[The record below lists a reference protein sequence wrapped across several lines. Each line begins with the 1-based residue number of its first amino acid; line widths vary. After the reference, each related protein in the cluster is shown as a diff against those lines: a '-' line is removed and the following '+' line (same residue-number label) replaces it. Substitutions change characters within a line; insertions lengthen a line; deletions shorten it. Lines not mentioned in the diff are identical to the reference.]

1 MTSLPLNP
9 RVLVKTLKSVGLYK
23 SSRIKKKTMQW
34 LIDWNLSS
42 LAYPKF
48 LMMVGVIFYDRVQTI
63 QINRHFIWKT
73 FFFYFD
79 KYKETQAYDDKWSFL
94 KTIQTDKYSR
104 SKITLNRC
112 QKITH
117 IGWEFSTQSTK
128 WNKKSPIK
136 AYFWLAVALNYKSYY
151 IILSLALQHT
161 SCLKRFTQHAQSD
174 LGILYIA
181 WVVCIR
187 YPECTGRC
195 IL

>member
-23 SSRIKKKTMQW
+23 SSRIKKITMQW

-63 QINRHFIWKT
+63 QINRHFIWKS
-73 FFFYFD
+73 FFFTLTNTRKHRLTMTND
-79 KYKETQAYDDKWSFL
+79 PSWKRYKL
-94 KTIQTDKYSR
+94 RNIQDL
-104 SKITLNRC
+104 KITLNRC

-161 SCLKRFTQHAQSD
+161 SSLKRFTQHAQSD

-181 WVVCIR
+181 WVVYIC